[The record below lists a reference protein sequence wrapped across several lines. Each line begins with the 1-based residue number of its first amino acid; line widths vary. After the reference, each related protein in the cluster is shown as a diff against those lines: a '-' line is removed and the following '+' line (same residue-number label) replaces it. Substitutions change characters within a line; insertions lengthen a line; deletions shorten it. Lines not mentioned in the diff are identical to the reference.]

1 MRIKKNTMNYDQNDC
16 PTVFSHFFL
25 TLTGTLKTKVGDVV
39 GCIFEV
45 ECTVGGVLILKQI
58 IGVLKNF
65 NYRYRFFFDMHF
77 EDTCINEFRYT
88 HLHPVSN
95 CLDNFYRQFL
105 IILKKIVCSQIF
117 KKKL

>member
-1 MRIKKNTMNYDQNDC
+1 MNYDQNDC

-58 IGVLKNF
+58 IGVL
-65 NYRYRFFFDMHF
+65 YRFFFDMHF

-88 HLHPVSN
+88 DLHPVSK
-95 CLDNFYRQFL
+95 CLDNVYRQFL
-105 IILKKIVCSQIF
+105 IILNKIVCSQIF
-117 KKKL
+117 KRNFNT